1 MIWAPR
7 RSGCRRSRVPVGNAA
22 RLTPVSFDT
31 SHAIESRSNRLPVCR
46 GSLHGARSRA
56 GETPPKHWEP
66 KGYSFSRRIS
76 RAYRHDTIT
85 KKSVGRSPLA
95 CLRWSG
101 VPRRRGGLW
110 GWGFKCSRGQVR
122 A

>member
-46 GSLHGARSRA
+46 GSLQGARSRA

-76 RAYRHDTIT
+76 RAYRHDANLENRSGLLRLLAALERRAAVSGWIVA
-85 KKSVGRSPLA
+85 VGL
-95 CLRWSG
+95 
-101 VPRRRGGLW
+101 
-110 GWGFKCSRGQVR
+110 
-122 A
+122 

>member
-56 GETPPKHWEP
+56 GEGETPPKHWEP

-76 RAYRHDTIT
+76 RAYL
-85 KKSVGRSPLA
+85 P
-95 CLRWSG
+95 CL
-101 VPRRRGGLW
+101 
-110 GWGFKCSRGQVR
+110 
-122 A
+122 